1 MGMLPVATIHHTID
15 VLMPAQALPA
25 LLTDIAHNIFAQYDM
40 AMMHSLPIAVQVT
53 GHHLKEERMLAGMHV
68 MQDVLHV
75 L

>member
-1 MGMLPVATIHHTID
+1 MLPVATIHHTID
-15 VLMPAQALPA
+15 VNHASTSTAA